1 MKVRKE
7 ETWLNA
13 SIYVNSFRSCQT
25 RSWQIVQSTAR
36 WTLRKLMHEMR
47 HRPISSSSRRNS
59 KSLRAASVLSPR
71 YPWILSPYST
81 SIPWS
86 TGSCNATPVR
96 RTKLW
101 QSPMSRPALWSL
113 AAFSLAKRGRQQSRN
128 ETTYHCQSVRNE
140 RGLRKLRFW
149 LQRIISTPRSLRTL

>member
-1 MKVRKE
+1 MKVRKK

-13 SIYVNSFRSCQT
+13 SIYVSSFRSCQT

-36 WTLRKLMHEMR
+36 WTLRKLMHEMC

-59 KSLRAASVLSPR
+59 KSLRAASVLSPH

-86 TGSCNATPVR
+86 TGSCNATLER

-101 QSPMSRPALWSL
+101 QSPMFRPALS
-113 AAFSLAKRGRQQSRN
+113 SLAKRDRQRLRN
-128 ETTYHCQSVRNE
+128 ETTYHWQSVRNE
-140 RGLRKLRFW
+140 RGLRKSRF
-149 LQRIISTPRSLRTL
+149 LLKKE